1 MLKIAHQIFYNDY
14 KVKFTM
20 EHAWLELRHDQKWCG
35 ASTDKVQGKRRKL
48 GDQGSQSATYGPGNH
63 VEDEARPVGVKASKA
78 KGKSSVSKQASLEEK
93 EKERKEF
100 QNVWELREKDFALKD
115 KLNKQ
120 KLLDKLMGKTEPL
133 SELEL
138 ALKEQLIRDML
149 CI

>member
-1 MLKIAHQIFYNDY
+1 M
-14 KVKFTM
+14 
-20 EHAWLELRHDQKWCG
+20 HA
-35 ASTDKVQGKRRKL
+35 KRRKL
-48 GDQGSQSATYGPGNH
+48 DDQGSQSATYVQGNH

-93 EKERKEF
+93 EKERKERKEF